1 MMKKYF
7 IVIFLISSNIA
18 YSQVTDSITKPYPTI
33 NMEEGIDQLMQKNQ
47 EINILKNG
55 IEGYCIQIYTGTNR
69 EKAINI
75 KYKFKKLFPKITTI
89 SYIRENPNW
98 KVKVG
103 KFRTKMEAQKL
114 HSIVKSQFPA
124 SFIRET
130 IVPFGEFD

>member
-1 MMKKYF
+1 MKRYF
-7 IVIFLISSNIA
+7 IVILLISSNIV
-18 YSQVTDSITKPYPTI
+18 YSQVTDSITKPSPTI
-33 NMEEGIDQLMQKNQ
+33 NMEEGIDQLLQKNQ

-55 IEGYCIQIYTGTNR
+55 IEGYCIQIYTGTSR
-69 EKAINI
+69 EESINI
-75 KYKFKKLFPKITTI
+75 KYKFKKTFPEITTI

-124 SFIRET
+124 SFIREI
-130 IVPFGEFD
+130 IVPVGEFD